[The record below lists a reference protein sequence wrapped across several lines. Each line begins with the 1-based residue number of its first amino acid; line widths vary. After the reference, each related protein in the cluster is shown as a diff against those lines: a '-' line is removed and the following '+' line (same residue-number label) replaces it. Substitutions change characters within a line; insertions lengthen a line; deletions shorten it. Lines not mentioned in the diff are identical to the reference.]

1 MKKIINIYLL
11 FIAAAFCNFSC
22 DDIIEA
28 EPESIITV
36 NSFWN
41 SEDDAVGGLYGMY
54 SQFRVFMRANIVL
67 LGEARSEVMGDGLQN
82 ADYRIKYFEN
92 TLTET
97 NADLHWQSMY
107 RVISFA
113 NLIIKYVPDIPFN
126 VDSDKN
132 DILAQA
138 YTMRAYMYFLLAK
151 TWGDVPLITEP
162 TEGFDAETTFQERRP
177 VSEVFQLIKSDID
190 QANGLFSSNEFNE
203 NRSLWSKP
211 ALNVLKGDVYLWT
224 GKVLGGGQSDFTTAL
239 NALNEAENSQV
250 SLLDD
255 FSQIFDYDNKGN
267 EEVMFVVH
275 FEDIEYT
282 TSTYFADMYIGAND
296 IRSTVDQETRDIIG
310 AAGGL
315 NWWAPTELV
324 RNQFHPDDQRRDASF
339 LEVYAQEGG
348 QPAYI
353 TTIVLKGQGIVDGGV
368 RKFLDDIVVYRYA
381 DLLLLKAEAK
391 NALGQDPSGE
401 MNQIRQRAY
410 GDQFSN
416 FEFEN
421 GSQIEN
427 DEAILQERLLEF
439 AFESKRWWDLVRFDK
454 AFELVPSLQG
464 KSSERHLLL
473 WPVTLQTISLNSKVT
488 QTAGY

>member
-1 MKKIINIYLL
+1 MKKIFNLYLL
-11 FIAAAFCNFSC
+11 LIVATFCNYSC
-22 DDIIEA
+22 NDIIEA

-36 NSFWN
+36 NSFWS
-41 SEDDAVGGLYGMY
+41 SEDDAIGGLYGMY
-54 SQFRVFMRANIVL
+54 SQFRVFMRANIIL

-107 RVISFA
+107 RVVSFA

-126 VDSDKN
+126 SEADKN
-132 DILAQA
+132 DVLAQA
-138 YTMRAYMYFLLAK
+138 YAMRAYMYFLMAK

-177 VSEVFQLIKSDID
+177 VAEVFQLIKSDID

-224 GKVLGGGQSDFTTAL
+224 GKVLDGGQSDFTTAL

-250 SLLDD
+250 TLLDD
-255 FSQIFDYDNKGN
+255 FSRIFDYDNKGN

-282 TSTYFADMYIGAND
+282 TNTYFADMYIGAND
-296 IRSTVDQETRDIIG
+296 IRSSVDQDTRDIIG

-324 RNQFHPDDQRRDASF
+324 RNQFHQDDQRRDASF
-339 LEVYAQEGG
+339 LEIYAQEDG
-348 QPAYI
+348 QPTYI

-391 NALGQDPSGE
+391 NALGQDPSDE
-401 MNQIRQRAY
+401 LNQIRQRAY
-410 GDQFSN
+410 GDQFPN
-416 FEFEN
+416 FEFVS
-421 GSQIEN
+421 GSQAEN

-439 AFESKRWWDLVRFDK
+439 AFEAKRWWDLVRFDK

-464 KSSERHLLL
+464 RESEQHLLY
-473 WPVTLQTISLNSKVT
+473 WPVTLQTISLNSKVV
-488 QTAGY
+488 QTEGY